1 MVSTLKLTKIQIPNS
16 DSDVIS
22 LDASTGNITLNK
34 NLGGTSITVQGE
46 NTATTNLQQGLAKAF
61 LSYKGTST
69 NSIYNSNNITSVT
82 DHGTGDQSPNYT
94 NNFNSGTDYACSAFG
109 QEDTG
114 GGGRIMAGKGTPG
127 TGDRRVTTVNTSN
140 AVKDLLYFN
149 ITYHGDLA

>member
-16 DSDVIS
+16 GSDVIS